1 MAEVIGNHWS
11 RGASWTKFVWSSI
24 CWICCER
31 DKSKKLSEL
40 GWEKG
45 PNWECTFAHR
55 KQVGYSYEQKWGYSG
70 STKKS
75 KEQSVLPHW
84 WTYVISRMRSQAE
97 LVKNYRGIIV
107 HQRPH
112 RSETNGIA
120 ERSARRI
127 KEGTSA
133 VLSQS
138 GLNEKWWADSMECD
152 CYLQKRSRPP
162 GGWENTLRKA
172 IRRTIEMPNDSFFG
186 SNGWMLSEICW
197 RPVMAPPIWQDSFTW
212 KVPRLC
218 SNRGENVERRCSGRR
233 HWGAGKFGR
242 VRNPRR
248 LKCKVITPQLGEQL
262 HIPSRWWKIQT
273 VCAIVWKKPWIP
285 KIHFRAGSTCKKRRA
300 QWRLSRKFGQVS
312 TKRRSNVRRSS
323 PWRFLVDRKELHLS
337 SSRRTSGS
345 TSTCRKKKTF
355 TILLKYIL
363 TWPGPRT
370 QIWTCCRKA
379 VQIDIYRIQE
389 PDSHCSHHWMKI
401 FQQNVWVRGADDK
414 NSSNYQTGSFGQ
426 KHLQRCQKL
435 LNERKNSN
443 GLSKNRSSTM
453 RERREA
459 SILSIRMIKSSK
471 KPWKKRKGS
480 EQVPMET
487 AVPCKLKTTRRVRT
501 GIGKQT
507 ADPTKSKNQSMH
519 AS

>member
-75 KEQSVLPHW
+75 KEQSVLPLW

-107 HQRPH
+107 HQRLTDPRRMVLLRDRH
-112 RSETNGIA
+112 AELKKELLQCCHNPVWTKNGGLILWNVTVTCETFKTSWRMGKHLTKGDSENHWNA
-120 ERSARRI
+120 
-127 KEGTSA
+127 
-133 VLSQS
+133 Q
-138 GLNEKWWADSMECD
+138 WF
-152 CYLQKRSRPP
+152 
-162 GGWENTLRKA
+162 
-172 IRRTIEMPNDSFFG
+172 FFG

-212 KVPRLC
+212 NVPRLC

>member
-345 TSTCRKKKTF
+345 TPRAERRKHSQFYWNIYWRDQDHAHKSDVLQESRTNRYLSDSRTGF
-355 TILLKYIL
+355 TLF
-363 TWPGPRT
+363 TP
-370 QIWTCCRKA
+370 
-379 VQIDIYRIQE
+379 
-389 PDSHCSHHWMKI
+389 
-401 FQQNVWVRGADDK
+401 
-414 NSSNYQTGSFGQ
+414 
-426 KHLQRCQKL
+426 
-435 LNERKNSN
+435 LNENLPAECVGPGSGWQKFKQLPDRIIRPETSSKMSKAAQRKE
-443 GLSKNRSSTM
+443 KQQWAFENRSSTM

-471 KPWKKRKGS
+471 KPWKNAREVNKFQWKPLCLVS
-480 EQVPMET
+480 W
-487 AVPCKLKTTRRVRT
+487 RRHEEFAPAS
-501 GIGKQT
+501 GKQT